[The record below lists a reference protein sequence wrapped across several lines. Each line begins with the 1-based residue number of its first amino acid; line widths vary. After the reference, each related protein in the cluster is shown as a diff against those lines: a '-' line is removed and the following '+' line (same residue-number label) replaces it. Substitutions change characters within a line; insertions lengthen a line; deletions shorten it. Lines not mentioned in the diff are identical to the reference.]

1 MKRSIPALLALVLLL
16 GFAAGTAGVFSAGAA
31 EMAVVSLRIEG
42 KTETLYYNDE
52 LTVEAGSGL
61 TLRDVIDAAK
71 SRSGGP
77 EITLAADGTPRIAG
91 IGTLREHS
99 AGGNADDRWLVRVN
113 GTAAAADPDSVPVRA
128 GDDIVIY
135 YADPSRIQYPKVD
148 LSRMIKSGIVRFTG
162 ESTDVPIA
170 GATVVWD
177 GMRYTT
183 DDNGDVIIDSTGA
196 GVLHTIS
203 IERYDQSGLPTVLRL
218 PPDYVVRYGFDDVS
232 ADAWYLED
240 VLYIS
245 ERQLLKGVS
254 ESAFAPEVPMNRA
267 MFVTVLGRL
276 AGAAVDQTADTGFTD
291 VINDGWSPGYIAWA
305 TENGIVGGYGD
316 GRFGQYD
323 PITREQMAV
332 ILCRYAQKRGIDDGT
347 GSADLVSF
355 ADAGSVSGY
364 AQEAVQ
370 WLVGCGLMTGAD
382 GLLLPQGPA
391 TRAQVAAILRRFITE
406 FNLA

>member
-16 GFAAGTAGVFSAGAA
+16 GFAAGSYPAEAA
-31 EMAVVSLRIEG
+31 DTAVVSLRIEG
-42 KTETLYYNDE
+42 KTETLYYNSE

-61 TLRDVIDAAK
+61 TLRRVIDAAK
-71 SRSGGP
+71 SRGDGP
-77 EITLAADGTPRIAG
+77 EITLANDGAPRIVG
-91 IGTLREHS
+91 VGTLREHS
-99 AGGNADDRWLVRVN
+99 SGGNADDRWLVRVN
-113 GTAAAADPDSVPVRA
+113 GTAAAADPDGVPVRA

-135 YADPSRIQYPKVD
+135 YADPARIQYPRVD
-148 LSRMIKSGIVRFTG
+148 LSRMITSGIVRFTD
-162 ESTDVPIA
+162 ENAAEPIA
-170 GATVVWD
+170 GAAVVWD
-177 GMRYTT
+177 GMHYTT
-183 DDNGDVIIDSTGA
+183 DDNGEVIIDSTGA
-196 GVLHTIS
+196 GVLHTVS
-203 IERYDQSGLPTVLRL
+203 IERYDESGLPTVLRL
-218 PPDYVVRYGFDDVS
+218 PPDCAVRYGFDDVA

-254 ESAFAPEVPMNRA
+254 ESAFAPEEPMNRA

-291 VINDGWSPGYIAWA
+291 VVNDGWSAGYIAWA

-332 ILCRYAQKRGIDDGT
+332 ILYRYAQNRGIDDGA
-347 GSADLVSF
+347 GGADLSSF

-370 WLVGCGLMTGAD
+370 WLVGRGLMTGAD
-382 GLLLPQGPA
+382 GRLFPQGPA
-391 TRAQVAAILRRFITE
+391 TRAQAAAILRRFITE
-406 FNLA
+406 FKLI